1 MPTCFS
7 NLLSRRH
14 RKKHNKKIRDTK
26 HSMHNPQG
34 LRDSVPNVSG
44 SLEPIQRTPP
54 ADRPVQSSGMHQ
66 NEANSAAALHIG
78 GAVLEQG
85 LKTLEGFADFIPM
98 APGLGPALEIVC
110 GCIKVYHVSITSI
123 NVHEEHVC
131 KLT

>member
-1 MPTCFS
+1 MPNCFS

-14 RKKHNKKIRDTK
+14 RKKHNNKISDAT
-26 HSMHNPQG
+26 HSTHNPQG
-34 LRDSVPNVSG
+34 LGDSVPNVSG
-44 SLEPIQRTPP
+44 SLEPIQGTPS
-54 ADRPVQSSGMHQ
+54 ADRLQSSGMHQ
-66 NEANSAAALHIG
+66 NEANSTALHIG

-110 GCIKVYHVSITSI
+110 GCIKVYHVSIHSI
-123 NVHEEHVC
+123 NVHEEHVG